1 MSGYPV
7 AGRGKGQVTSMPSPF
22 GVKDPKV
29 GSCIVVG
36 GVPAARIGIGTGEV
50 TVLLV
55 SRKKVIAETG
65 THSIYVGR
73 CAITAL

>member
-7 AGRGKGQVTSMPSPF
+7 AGSGKGQVTSMPSPF

-36 GVPAARIGIGTGEV
+36 GVPAARIGIGREGG
-50 TVLLV
+50 TVLRG

-65 THSIYVGR
+65 TIYIDV
-73 CAITAL
+73 